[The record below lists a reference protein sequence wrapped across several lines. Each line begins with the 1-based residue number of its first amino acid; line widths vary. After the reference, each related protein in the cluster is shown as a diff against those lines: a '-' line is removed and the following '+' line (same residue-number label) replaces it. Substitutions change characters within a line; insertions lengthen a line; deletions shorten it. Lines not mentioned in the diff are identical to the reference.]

1 MPQVVAAVLI
11 GAGIAAGFKWIA
23 REMARAVDDAR
34 GAHERPA
41 DAQRGG
47 DAQGSRQRSS
57 GTPRAASTG
66 QPASA
71 PQSEISLLDD
81 QRLGACS
88 LKSERSMPTTR
99 DAGPLAFEQHWMLM
113 RAPSNSRNT
122 SSARSSGSA

>member
-11 GAGIAAGFKWIA
+11 GAGIAAGVKWIA
-23 REMARAVDDAR
+23 REMARAADEAR

-41 DAQRGG
+41 E
-47 DAQGSRQRSS
+47 
-57 GTPRAASTG
+57 RAAVAAAPKDLGTLEWDAKSRRLS
-66 QPASA
+66 ASRKRT
-71 PQSEISLLDD
+71 SLNLGIEPD

-88 LKSERSMPTTR
+88 FSSVRSMPTTR
-99 DAGPLAFEQHWMLM
+99 DAGPLAFEQHWTLM